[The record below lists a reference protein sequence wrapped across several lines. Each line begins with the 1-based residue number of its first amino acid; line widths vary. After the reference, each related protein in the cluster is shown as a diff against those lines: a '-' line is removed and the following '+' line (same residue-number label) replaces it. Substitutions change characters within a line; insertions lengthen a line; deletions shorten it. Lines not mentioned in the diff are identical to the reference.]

1 MKWNFRWALLSLM
14 LGVMLPQIGFGQD
27 QSNKIYQFSGL
38 VISRSNDRAIPF
50 ARIQVNHTRRGA
62 VSNSEGFYSI
72 PVGLGDTLY
81 FSHLGFHPS
90 KLIVYDYL
98 EEYQGDQSQY
108 IYAINYMLEDS
119 FAIDTVF
126 IFPYDTPEELRTA
139 VVNMEIPTNSLED
152 FAREN
157 LDPNTLHSLMATLP
171 VDGSERLAVARNM
184 YYDNYQTRNLMPTLG
199 FDPIAATRL
208 LQYIAQKATRRKNKD
223 LNYWED

>member
-1 MKWNFRWALLSLM
+1 MKWNFRWSLHIVLLSLM
-14 LGVMLPQIGFGQD
+14 LPFSLLGQE
-27 QSNKIYQFSGL
+27 QTNKVYQFSGL

-50 ARIQVNHTRRGA
+50 VRIQVNKTRRGA
-62 VSNSEGFYSI
+62 VTNSEGFYSI
-72 PVGLGDTLY
+72 PVGYLDTLH
-81 FSHLGFHPS
+81 FSHLGYHGS
-90 KLIVYDYL
+90 KLVVSEYL
-98 EEYQGDQSQY
+98 REYQGDMSQY

-139 VVNMEIPTNSLED
+139 VVNMEIPTNTLED

-157 LDPNTLHSLMATLP
+157 LDPKTLHTLMATLP

-184 YYDNYQTRNLMPTLG
+184 YFDSYQTKNLLPTIG

-208 LQYIAQKATRRKNKD
+208 LQYVAQRARRRKNKD